1 MLSAGFQGLL
11 EGFDRKGFLSNNPI
25 KKFTNTNYHELTR
38 IMKVFAIE
46 LNGCE
51 GIYDVVYVAAN
62 DRDEAVDVLKASRQS
77 LTWYDVMWL
86 EGASYETDKP
96 CEIEP
101 RLCTE
106 DGEII

>member
-1 MLSAGFQGLL
+1 MLSAGIQRLL
-11 EGFDRKGFLSNNPI
+11 EGFDRKGFLRNNPI
-25 KKFTNTNYHELTR
+25 KTFTNTNYHELTL

-46 LNGCE
+46 LNGCD

>member
-1 MLSAGFQGLL
+1 MPSVRMIRTA
-11 EGFDRKGFLSNNPI
+11 R
-25 KKFTNTNYHELTR
+25 LTLCRSEQRISRIER

-46 LNGCE
+46 LNGCD

-62 DRDEAVDVLKASRQS
+62 DRDEAVNVLKASRQS
-77 LTWYDVMWL
+77 LTWYDVIWL

-96 CEIEP
+96 CEIKS
-101 RLCTE
+101 RLCIE

>member
-1 MLSAGFQGLL
+1 
-11 EGFDRKGFLSNNPI
+11 
-25 KKFTNTNYHELTR
+25 
-38 IMKVFAIE
+38 MKVFAIE
-46 LNGCE
+46 LNGCD

-96 CEIEP
+96 CEIET